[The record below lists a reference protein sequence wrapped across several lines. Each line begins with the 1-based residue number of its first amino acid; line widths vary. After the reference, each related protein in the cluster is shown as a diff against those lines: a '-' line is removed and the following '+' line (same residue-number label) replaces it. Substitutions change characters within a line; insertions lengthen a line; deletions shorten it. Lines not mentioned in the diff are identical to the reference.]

1 MYVISSISP
10 DRTLFWHVTEGPSVP
25 TYEPLGNSTVYEFWC
40 WYLKKRFVHISAQR
54 APYSGTMPGHQG
66 WTLLMPLEN
75 YPTHYQ
81 NEHFWMVTLRFV
93 LSYVHINPFGFVNPL
108 SHKIHIQIVQT
119 NLHTFL
125 LRTVE
130 RVLDQSIV
138 PLVINLV
145 ILIACT
151 LVDLLMLLGEN
162 WCWSFLGGFTYPQL
176 RLFAM

>member
-1 MYVISSISP
+1 MSRWATAP
-10 DRTLFWHVTEGPSVP
+10 CT
-25 TYEPLGNSTVYEFWC
+25 NSGV
-40 WYLKKRFVHISAQR
+40 
-54 APYSGTMPGHQG
+54 GTWNQG

-93 LSYVHINPFGFVNPL
+93 LGYIHINPFGFVDPL
-108 SHKIHIQIVQT
+108 SHKIHIQIVET
-119 NLHTFL
+119 DLHTFL

-130 RVLDQSIV
+130 RILDQSIV
-138 PLVINLV
+138 PLGINLV

-162 WCWSFLGGFTYPQL
+162 WCWSFLGGFTYPKL

>member
-1 MYVISSISP
+1 
-10 DRTLFWHVTEGPSVP
+10 
-25 TYEPLGNSTVYEFWC
+25 
-40 WYLKKRFVHISAQR
+40 
-54 APYSGTMPGHQG
+54 
-66 WTLLMPLEN
+66 
-75 YPTHYQ
+75 
-81 NEHFWMVTLRFV
+81 MVTLTFV
-93 LSYVHINPFGFVNPL
+93 LSYVKINPFGFVNPL

-162 WCWSFLGGFTYPQL
+162 
-176 RLFAM
+176 

>member
-1 MYVISSISP
+1 
-10 DRTLFWHVTEGPSVP
+10 
-25 TYEPLGNSTVYEFWC
+25 
-40 WYLKKRFVHISAQR
+40 
-54 APYSGTMPGHQG
+54 
-66 WTLLMPLEN
+66 
-75 YPTHYQ
+75 
-81 NEHFWMVTLRFV
+81 MVTLTFV
-93 LSYVHINPFGFVNPL
+93 LSYVQINPFGFVNPL
-108 SHKIHIQIVQT
+108 SHKIQIVQT

-162 WCWSFLGGFTYPQL
+162 
-176 RLFAM
+176 